1 MKKLILAC
9 CALFV
14 LGGGLAAGGWAAGGE
29 LYSSYY
35 SGAFHSLRETLHIPH
50 WREWWDEDGV
60 RHSGFFHGALDEI
73 QDEVRG
79 HIDNAPEE
87 GRPDSDTS
95 LYPSGRAGYTVFYG
109 KSDTLLQE
117 LNLSVDGNSG
127 SVLVKAGT
135 DYTVSGGAT
144 VLTDHFDGEAWSLAL
159 FCREGEQ
166 VTVTLPAL
174 AMLRSVGIHS
184 QGCSLDFNGSIAA
197 SEIDIE
203 LADGT
208 LSCGEL
214 FASGALD
221 LSIGSGGVYAER
233 LSAAELDIEVESG
246 DLDCESLAAND
257 TLDLTIES
265 GTASVDLLSAPVIE
279 AEVGTGSLDAGVAV
293 SDHFGYQ
300 AVASA
305 GSVYLNGTEIA
316 GDMAGAHRAF
326 QKGSAPMLRLNVAG
340 GYIELAT
347 DPSDVSATR
356 HTASFP
362 S

>member
-1 MKKLILAC
+1 M
-9 CALFV
+9 
-14 LGGGLAAGGWAAGGE
+14 
-29 LYSSYY
+29 
-35 SGAFHSLRETLHIPH
+35 
-50 WREWWDEDGV
+50 
-60 RHSGFFHGALDEI
+60 
-73 QDEVRG
+73 
-79 HIDNAPEE
+79 
-87 GRPDSDTS
+87 
-95 LYPSGRAGYTVFYG
+95 
-109 KSDTLLQE
+109 
-117 LNLSVDGNSG
+117 
-127 SVLVKAGT
+127 KAGT

-174 AMLRSVGIHS
+174 SMLRSVGIHS

-279 AEVGTGSLDAGVAV
+279 AESA
-293 SDHFGYQ
+293 Q
-300 AVASA
+300 AVWMPASRFP
-305 GSVYLNGTEIA
+305 TI
-316 GDMAGAHRAF
+316 
-326 QKGSAPMLRLNVAG
+326 SAIRPSLRQARS
-340 GYIELAT
+340 I
-347 DPSDVSATR
+347 
-356 HTASFP
+356 
-362 S
+362 